1 MARSAGKS
9 RIAGPSIRF
18 GPGGLGRRAGWKAG
32 PGAGAGVAGREVA
45 VLRSGSV
52 AYDVRAER
60 ADPRPLAA
68 IRATTTRQ
76 QLGRDIIALLDLV
89 WPVLREQRVRTG
101 HNVVVYH
108 GGTAQELTVDVG
120 VEAFTDFAGRSSEP
134 EGRGVAWTEERGT
147 SDEGRRR
154 LTGALEASGQH
165 GEIRRTATP
174 SGEVATVAHY
184 GEYSE
189 MAGAY
194 AALERW
200 CRDNGRRPAGVNWE
214 VYGDWDDDPARRRTD
229 VYFLLEAL
237 AG

>member
-1 MARSAGKS
+1 M
-9 RIAGPSIRF
+9 
-18 GPGGLGRRAGWKAG
+18 
-32 PGAGAGVAGREVA
+32 A

-60 ADPRPLAA
+60 ADPRSLAA

-76 QLGRDIIALLDLV
+76 QLSRDIIALLDLV

-108 GGTAQELTVDVG
+108 GGTARELTVDVG
-120 VEAFTDFAGRSSEP
+120 VETFTGFAGRSIEP
-134 EGRGVAWTEERGT
+134 EGRLRG
-147 SDEGRRR
+147 
-154 LTGALEASGQH
+154 APEASGQH
-165 GEIRRTATP
+165 REIRRTATP

-200 CRDNGRRPAGVNWE
+200 CEDNGRRPAGVNWE

-229 VYFLLEAL
+229 VYFLLEAR

>member
-1 MARSAGKS
+1 MA
-9 RIAGPSIRF
+9 
-18 GPGGLGRRAGWKAG
+18 GRR
-32 PGAGAGVAGREVA
+32 AGAGVAARGAA

-52 AYDVRAER
+52 AYDVHLER

-76 QLGRDIIALLDLV
+76 QLSRDIIALLNLV
-89 WPVLREQRVRTG
+89 WPVLREQGVRTG

-108 GGTAQELTVDVG
+108 GGTARELTVDVG
-120 VEAFTDFAGRSSEP
+120 VEAFTDFAVR
-134 EGRGVAWTEERGT
+134 
-147 SDEGRRR
+147 
-154 LTGALEASGQH
+154 

-200 CRDNGRRPAGVNWE
+200 CQDNGRRPAGVNWE
-214 VYGDWDDDPARRRTD
+214 VYGDWDDDPSRRRTD
-229 VYFLLEAL
+229 VYFLLEAP

>member
-1 MARSAGKS
+1 MEHRCRYNS
-9 RIAGPSIRF
+9 IDVPSMR
-18 GPGGLGRRAGWKAG
+18 LAS
-32 PGAGAGVAGREVA
+32 GALRAGVAGGGVA

-60 ADPRPLAA
+60 ADPRTLAA
-68 IRATTTRQ
+68 IRATTTPQ
-76 QLGRDIIALLDLV
+76 QLGRDIVALLDLV
-89 WPVLREQRVRTG
+89 WPVLREQGVRTG

-120 VEAFTDFAGRSSEP
+120 VEAFTDFAGR
-134 EGRGVAWTEERGT
+134 
-147 SDEGRRR
+147 
-154 LTGALEASGQH
+154 

-194 AALERW
+194 TALERW
-200 CRDNGRRPAGVNWE
+200 CQDNARRPAGVNWE

>member
-1 MARSAGKS
+1 MFHRCGWPPARC
-9 RIAGPSIRF
+9 
-18 GPGGLGRRAGWKAG
+18 
-32 PGAGAGVAGREVA
+32 GAGVAGGGVA

-68 IRATTTRQ
+68 IRATTIPP

-89 WPVLREQRVRTG
+89 WPVLREQGVRTG

-120 VEAFTDFAGRSSEP
+120 VEAFTDFGGR
-134 EGRGVAWTEERGT
+134 
-147 SDEGRRR
+147 
-154 LTGALEASGQH
+154 

-174 SGEVATVAHY
+174 SGHVATVAHY

-200 CRDNGRRPAGVNWE
+200 CQDNGRRPAGVNWE

-229 VYFLLEAL
+229 VYFLLEAP